1 MTLDAISWNMIAGG
15 FGMFM
20 FGIKFMGDGLK
31 SVAGDKLREYIDK
44 YTSNPVLALLIGLI
58 ITVVIQSSSAT
69 TAITIG
75 LVRAGLMTLE
85 QAAGIVMGANI
96 GTTITAFLIGL
107 KLDAYSLYFVFIGAM
122 IIVFGKRKKLKYI
135 GEIVFGFGLLFF
147 GLSIMGDSLK
157 ELKDL
162 PQFTEIAYSMS
173 VNPLLGLFTS
183 TIMTAIIQSSS
194 GAIGVLQKM
203 YEAGGIEFIAVLP
216 FIFGSNIG
224 TTITGV
230 LAAIGGSL
238 AARRTAGVHTMFN
251 IVGTAIG
258 MLLLVP
264 YTNFVLYLTSK
275 YNISPMMQIAI
286 AHIIFNV
293 ATTIVFFPLLKQM
306 CALIRK
312 IIPGDEPE
320 RIDIKIDDLDE
331 RLAHTLPAAALE
343 LSEKALVK
351 MANAVDHM
359 LDDTKSFLI
368 NTGTSEDKEIIDQ
381 SESLINNFDRKITDY
396 LIIISNQDLT
406 ESDTAE
412 LNLHLKAVKNLERIG
427 DLSMNVTEFIEMVYE
442 DKGTFTKEA
451 IEELSSMFD
460 LLKHMLN
467 RSVQIFTTKK
477 YNLFTSLQEDENYLD
492 GLEFNARQAH
502 FKRVANKECDSTVAG
517 SVYCD
522 ILSNLERM
530 GDHCLN
536 IAKNAVSYLNI
547 EATTDTDTDDTDKA
561 EEK

>member
-1 MTLDAISWNMIAGG
+1 MTLSAINWNMIVGG

-44 YTSNPVLALLIGLI
+44 YTSKPIYGLLIGMG
-58 ITVVIQSSSAT
+58 ITVIIQSSSAT

-85 QAAGIVMGANI
+85 QATAIVMGANI

-107 KLDAYSLYFVFIGAM
+107 SLDAYALYFVFIGSM
-122 IIVFGKRKKLKYI
+122 LVCFSRRKKYKYI
-135 GEIVFGFGLLFF
+135 GEIVLGFGVLFY

-157 ELKDL
+157 ALKDL
-162 PQFTEIAYSMS
+162 PQFDSVAYTMS
-173 VNPLLGLFTS
+173 VNPFLGLFTS

-194 GAIGVLQKM
+194 ATIGVIQKM

-230 LAAIGGSL
+230 LAALGGSL
-238 AARRTAGVHTMFN
+238 AARRTAGIHTMFN
-251 IVGTAIG
+251 VLGTIIG
-258 MLLLVP
+258 MALLVP
-264 YTNFVLYLTSK
+264 YTNFIIYLSET
-275 YNISPMMQIAI
+275 YHVTPMMQIAV

-293 ATTIVFFPLLKQM
+293 VATIIFFPLLKQL

-320 RIDIKIDDLDE
+320 RIDIKVNDLDTGLVE
-331 RLAHTLPAAALE
+331 TLPSAALE
-343 LSEKALVK
+343 VASKAMVK
-351 MANAVDHM
+351 MASAVDHM
-359 LDDTKSFLI
+359 IDETKSFLV
-368 NTGTSEDKEIIDQ
+368 NKGSSEDKEIIDQ
-381 SESLINNFDRKITDY
+381 SESLINNFDKKITEY
-396 LIIISNQDLT
+396 LMAISNQPLND
-406 ESDTAE
+406 SDTVE
-412 LNLHLKAVKNLERIG
+412 LNLHLRVVKNLERIG
-427 DLSMNVTEFIEMVYE
+427 DLSMNVTEFAEMVH
-442 DKGTFTKEA
+442 DDRSDFTEGAK
-451 IEELSSMFD
+451 EELTSMFET
-460 LLKHMLN
+460 LKHMLN
-467 RSVQIFTTKK
+467 RAMQVYQHKNYS
-477 YNLFTSLQEDENYLD
+477 LFVSLSEDENYLD

-502 FKRVANKECDSTVAG
+502 FKRMANKECESNVAG
-517 SVYCD
+517 SIYCD

-536 IAKNAVSYLNI
+536 IAKNSVESVKVTEVVQ
-547 EATTDTDTDDTDKA
+547 EA
-561 EEK
+561 E